1 MSHIGSVTCWINQ
14 LKAGQREAAQPLWER
29 YFEKLVT
36 RARDK
41 LAGLPRGPADEE
53 DVALSVFDS
62 FCRAAE
68 QGRFPDLA
76 DCEGLWRLLL
86 ALTERKAIDLVRRE
100 RRRKRG
106 GGKVLDEA
114 GFLQQSSPSEE
125 GPLERIPDPE
135 PSPAFAA
142 LAAEECQ
149 RLLRLLADAEL
160 QSVAV
165 RKMEGY
171 SIEEIAE
178 KNGVAPRTVRRKLQR
193 IRHLWEQE
201 LSS

>member
-1 MSHIGSVTCWINQ
+1 MSYTGSVTCWINQ

-29 YFEKLVT
+29 YFEKLVA
-36 RARDK
+36 RSRDK
-41 LAGLPRGPADEE
+41 LAGRPRGAADEE
-53 DVALSVFDS
+53 DVALSAFDS

-76 DCEGLWRLLL
+76 DREGLWRLLL

-125 GPLERIPDPE
+125 GPLERIPDPG

-142 LAAEECQ
+142 LVAEECQ

-171 SIEEIAE
+171 TIEEIAE